1 MFVWGTRAPSPVQ
14 VRVGTAAR
22 PRLSKPSEARQLP
35 AASNSG
41 LATTLPKLPD
51 QRVTASARRRT
62 TIGPVKAYKI
72 QRIKS
77 GMKFTCTQCAHSVS
91 TLDFDAKGGN
101 LRTQAATAINDH
113 ARKAHSAPMIISPS
127 DSQQRTWR

>member
-1 MFVWGTRAPSPVQ
+1 
-14 VRVGTAAR
+14 
-22 PRLSKPSEARQLP
+22 
-35 AASNSG
+35 
-41 LATTLPKLPD
+41 
-51 QRVTASARRRT
+51 
-62 TIGPVKAYKI
+62 VKAYRI

-77 GMKFTCTQCAHSVS
+77 GMKFTCTQCAHSVT

-113 ARKAHSAPMIISPS
+113 ARKAHSAPPIVSPS

>member
-1 MFVWGTRAPSPVQ
+1 MTQGSCGQCGDGQP
-14 VRVGTAAR
+14 R
-22 PRLSKPSEARQLP
+22 PSKPSEDP
-35 AASNSG
+35 AAARGPSNFE
-41 LATTLPKLPD
+41 LATTLPKLLN
-51 QRVTASARRRT
+51 QRVTAPACRRT
-62 TIGPVKAYKI
+62 TIRPVKAYRI

-113 ARKAHSAPMIISPS
+113 ARKAHSAPPILSPS

>member
-1 MFVWGTRAPSPVQ
+1 
-14 VRVGTAAR
+14 
-22 PRLSKPSEARQLP
+22 
-35 AASNSG
+35 
-41 LATTLPKLPD
+41 
-51 QRVTASARRRT
+51 VTAPASGKAR
-62 TIGPVKAYKI
+62 IKPVKAYRI

-77 GMKFTCTQCAHSVS
+77 GMKFTCTQCTYSVS

-113 ARKAHSAPMIISPS
+113 AHKAHSAPMTISPS

>member
-1 MFVWGTRAPSPVQ
+1 MIKSQGGTGVPPVQ
-14 VRVGTAAR
+14 AERSSAAR
-22 PRLSKPSEARQLP
+22 VQ
-35 AASNSG
+35 SNSG
-41 LATTLPKLPD
+41 LATTLPKLPN
-51 QRVTASARRRT
+51 QRVTASACRRT
-62 TIGPVKAYKI
+62 TIRPVKAYQI

>member
-1 MFVWGTRAPSPVQ
+1 
-14 VRVGTAAR
+14 
-22 PRLSKPSEARQLP
+22 
-35 AASNSG
+35 
-41 LATTLPKLPD
+41 
-51 QRVTASARRRT
+51 
-62 TIGPVKAYKI
+62 VKAYKI

-77 GMKFTCTQCAHSVS
+77 GMKFTCTQCTHSVS

-113 ARKAHSAPMIISPS
+113 AAKAHSVPPLISPS

>member
-1 MFVWGTRAPSPVQ
+1 MPH
-14 VRVGTAAR
+14 
-22 PRLSKPSEARQLP
+22 
-35 AASNSG
+35 
-41 LATTLPKLPD
+41 
-51 QRVTASARRRT
+51 QRVLALTCRTA
-62 TIGPVKAYKI
+62 TINPVKAYRI